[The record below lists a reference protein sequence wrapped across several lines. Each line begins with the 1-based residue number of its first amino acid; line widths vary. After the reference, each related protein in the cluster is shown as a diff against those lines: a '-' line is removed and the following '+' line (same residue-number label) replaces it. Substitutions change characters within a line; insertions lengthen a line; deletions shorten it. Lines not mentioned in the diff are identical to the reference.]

1 MKKIVLNKFFLVIWI
16 IFSTLFGVGTI
27 AVYVKSQSFLV
38 TLTIFPW
45 FLLVAIGGFFATNR
59 ICSVVKICF
68 DKKYISRKGIFFGFI
83 AVINFDEI
91 VKIDRYF
98 MARNGDFVIICS
110 KDHFNIDAI
119 MQNSAI
125 FIPFKPENIDIVR
138 EVCKLSPNAQFD
150 EKSLFSLR

>member
-1 MKKIVLNKFFLVIWI
+1 M
-16 IFSTLFGVGTI
+16 
-27 AVYVKSQSFLV
+27 A
-38 TLTIFPW
+38 
-45 FLLVAIGGFFATNR
+45 AIGGFFATNR

-68 DKKYISRKGIFFGFI
+68 DKKYISRKGLFFGFK
-83 AVINFDEI
+83 AVINFDKI

-98 MARNGDFVIICS
+98 MERNGDFVIICS
-110 KDHFNIDAI
+110 KDYFNIDAI

-125 FIPFKPENIDIVR
+125 FIPFKSENIDIVK